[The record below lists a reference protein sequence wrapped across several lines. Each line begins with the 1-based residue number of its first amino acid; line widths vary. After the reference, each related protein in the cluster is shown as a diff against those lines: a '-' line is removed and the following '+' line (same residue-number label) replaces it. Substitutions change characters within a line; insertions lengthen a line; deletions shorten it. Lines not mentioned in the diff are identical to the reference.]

1 MKSKYGAIRTYSEL
15 CQREFASKKEA
26 RRGEELCLLEKAGG
40 LGGIYDLEYQVKF
53 TLSEKPRVTIT
64 IDFKYREW
72 GLGTIY
78 EDSKGVL
85 TRDFR
90 TKLAWLKQL
99 HGIDVILS

>member
-1 MKSKYGAIRTYSEL
+1 MKNKYGAVRTYSEL
-15 CQREFASKKEA
+15 CQRDFASKKEA
-26 RRGEELCLLEKAGG
+26 RRGEELCLLEKAGEIKH
-40 LGGIYDLEYQVKF
+40 LTYQVRYI
-53 TLSEKPRVTIT
+53 LSEKPGVTIT
-64 IDFKYREW
+64 IDFNYYENEEW
-72 GLGTIY
+72 IW